1 MKPKVQYLREGV
13 SVSGRRCRVCYS
25 EIKKKVFIHKLF
37 VVIHQLKVSILRKE
51 FVKLTLILE
60 CLMSA
65 FAFEICIKIAVD
77 LSVF

>member
-1 MKPKVQYLREGV
+1 M
-13 SVSGRRCRVCYS
+13 CYS

-37 VVIHQLKVSILRKE
+37 VVVHQLKVSALTKE

-60 CLMSA
+60 CLMSE